1 MDGPTFSAVVA
12 LVFGLLSWLQ
22 LPALCAFIFDSTR
35 AGADNYRYSL
45 ILGAILA
52 AIGCL
57 SGLHAFLRGARRAL
71 VVAGAVVNLSFIA
84 AAILAPA
91 MFDGACHAFYIEVSK
106 D

>member
-1 MDGPTFSAVVA
+1 VDGATFSAVVA

-52 AIGCL
+52 VIGCF
-57 SGLHAFLRGARRAL
+57 SGLHAFRRGTRGVL
-71 VVAGAVVNLSFIA
+71 LVAGAVINLSFIA
-84 AAILAPA
+84 AASLAPG
-91 MFDGACHAFYIEVSK
+91 MFDGACHAFYIDVSK